1 MDDQTK
7 QCPQCKGTVSQNAQE
22 CPLCGIIFKRYEEAK
37 DTLNKDAISAYEN
50 GDLPHSK
57 KLFERLIQSFP
68 GLTDSA
74 QIYLKKIEDRESN
87 QLYEKALSEYE
98 QGNLTDAKILFED
111 LTQHYLNAPTT
122 PTNDSARKYIKEIE
136 SKQMESES
144 PTENRG
150 DSLSSSNSLDS
161 KLIACPD
168 CGKQVSRRAP
178 SCPHCGCPVT
188 EVIIENLPTE
198 SNLLP
203 PEFPEN
209 LSLGDVPFSMTD
221 GFTALIEEGGSTIA
235 AVSLGPKR
243 VLFHRNG
250 IQINGTLMSAS
261 TNPQL
266 PYNIHYSQIIDA
278 KYSDRTSMVKWIE
291 KEKTVIGRAIAG
303 AIICGPIGAIIGG
316 ISGIGK
322 KKIGNPH
329 YLIVNFWE
337 INDSPEATPQTLLF
351 CGKGFMKKVDF
362 VNSANKINKERDKW
376 IKT

>member
-7 QCPQCKGTVSQNAQE
+7 QCPQCKGMVSQNAQE
-22 CPLCGIIFKRYEEAK
+22 CSLCGIIFKKYEETRDRHK
-37 DTLNKDAISAYEN
+37 KTAISAYEN
-50 GDLPHSK
+50 DDLPHSR
-57 KLFERLIQSFP
+57 KLFETLIKRFP
-68 GLTDSA
+68 DLTDLA
-74 QIYLKKIEDRESN
+74 QSYLKSIEDQESS

-111 LTQHYLNAPTT
+111 LIQHYPNSPN
-122 PTNDSARKYIKEIE
+122 NDSARKYIKEIE
-136 SKQMESES
+136 TKQMESES
-144 PTENRG
+144 PAENG
-150 DSLSSSNSLDS
+150 GNSLSGSNSLDS

-188 EVIIENLPTE
+188 EVIIENFPTE

-209 LSLGDVPFSMTD
+209 LSLGNVPFSMT
-221 GFTALIEEGGSTIA
+221 GFFAALIEEGGSTIA
-235 AVSLGPKR
+235 AVSPGPKA
-243 VLFHRNG
+243 VFFHRNG
-250 IQINGTLMSAS
+250 IQIKGMSAS
-261 TNPQL
+261 TSPQL

-303 AIICGPIGAIIGG
+303 AIVCGPIGAIVGG

-337 INDSPEATPQTLLF
+337 INDSLEATPQTLLF
-351 CGKGFMKKVDF
+351 CGYKGLGFMKKDDL
-362 VNSANKINKERDKW
+362 VNLAKKINKQRDKW

>member
-1 MDDQTK
+1 MDAQTR

-22 CPLCGIIFKRYEEAK
+22 CPLCGIIFKRYEEARDK
-37 DTLNKDAISAYEN
+37 LNKDAISAYEN
-50 GDLPHSK
+50 GGLPHSK
-57 KLFERLIQSFP
+57 KLFERLIQHFP
-68 GLTDSA
+68 DLTDSA
-74 QIYLKKIEDRESN
+74 QIYLKKIEDQESN
-87 QLYEKALSEYE
+87 HLYEKALSEYK

-111 LTQHYLNAPTT
+111 LIQHYPNSHN
-122 PTNDSARKYIKEIE
+122 NDLAQKYIKEIE

-144 PTENRG
+144 PTENG
-150 DSLSSSNSLDS
+150 GNSLSGSNSLDS

-188 EVIIENLPTE
+188 EVIIENFPTE

-209 LSLGDVPFSMTD
+209 LSLGDVPFNNILD

-235 AVSLGPKR
+235 AVSPGPKL

-250 IQINGTLMSAS
+250 IQIKGTVGWAS
-261 TNPQL
+261 TS
-266 PYNIHYSQIIDA
+266 YNIHYSQIIDA

-351 CGKGFMKKVDF
+351 CGKGFMKKADF
-362 VNSANKINKERDKW
+362 VNSAKKINKERDKW

>member
-1 MDDQTK
+1 
-7 QCPQCKGTVSQNAQE
+7 
-22 CPLCGIIFKRYEEAK
+22 LCGIVFKKYEEAR

-57 KLFERLIQSFP
+57 KLFERLILSFP

-136 SKQMESES
+136 TKQMESES
-144 PTENRG
+144 PPENGG
-150 DSLSSSNSLDS
+150 DSLSGSNSLDS

-168 CGKQVSRRAP
+168 CGKLVSRRAP

-188 EVIIENLPTE
+188 EVIIENFPTE
-198 SNLLP
+198 NNLLP

-209 LSLGDVPFSMTD
+209 LSLGDVPFSMT
-221 GFTALIEEGGSTIA
+221 GCFIALIEEGGSTIA
-235 AVSLGPKR
+235 AVSPGRKY

-250 IQINGTLMSAS
+250 IQIKGNVGWAS
-261 TNPQL
+261 TS
-266 PYNIHYSQIIDA
+266 YNIHYSQIIDA

-291 KEKTVIGRAIAG
+291 KEKTVIGRAIAS
-303 AIICGPIGAIIGG
+303 AIICGPIGAIVGG

-351 CGKGFMKKVDF
+351 CGKGFMKKDDL
-362 VNSANKINKERDKW
+362 VNSAKKINKERDKW

>member
-22 CPLCGIIFKRYEEAK
+22 CPLCGVIFKRYEETRDRLK
-37 DTLNKDAISAYEN
+37 KTAILAYEN
-50 GDLPHSK
+50 DDLPNSR
-57 KLFERLIQSFP
+57 KLFKSLIEHFP
-68 GLTDSA
+68 DLTDSS

-87 QLYEKALSEYE
+87 HLHLYEKALSEYE

-136 SKQMESES
+136 SRQMESES
-144 PTENRG
+144 PTENGG

-209 LSLGDVPFSMTD
+209 LSLGDVPFSMT
-221 GFTALIEEGGSTIA
+221 GCFAALIEEGGEHNCCCFSRPKS
-235 AVSLGPKR
+235 SLFP
-243 VLFHRNG
+243 
-250 IQINGTLMSAS
+250 
-261 TNPQL
+261 
-266 PYNIHYSQIIDA
+266 
-278 KYSDRTSMVKWIE
+278 
-291 KEKTVIGRAIAG
+291 
-303 AIICGPIGAIIGG
+303 
-316 ISGIGK
+316 
-322 KKIGNPH
+322 
-329 YLIVNFWE
+329 
-337 INDSPEATPQTLLF
+337 
-351 CGKGFMKKVDF
+351 
-362 VNSANKINKERDKW
+362 
-376 IKT
+376 